1 MNRHFSSEDIR
12 MTNERMLNTNQK
24 SKAKPQCDHFIL
36 VGKAIVEK
44 TVITSVG
51 EEVEK
56 SSACALLVGI

>member
-1 MNRHFSSEDIR
+1 
-12 MTNERMLNTNQK
+12 MTNERMLDTNQK

-36 VGKAIVEK
+36 VRKAIIEK